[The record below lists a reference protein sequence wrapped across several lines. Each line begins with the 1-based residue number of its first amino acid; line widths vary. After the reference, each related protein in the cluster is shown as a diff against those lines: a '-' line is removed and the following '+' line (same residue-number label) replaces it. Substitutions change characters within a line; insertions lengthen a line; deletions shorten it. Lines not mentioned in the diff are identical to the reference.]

1 MPSILTRIYSHIPMK
16 CFLSDFREG
25 LRREEGAL
33 ADMNALRPVMKERTY
48 FDMSAS
54 QGTEALSRG

>member
-1 MPSILTRIYSHIPMK
+1 MPSILTRTYSHIPMK
-16 CFLSDFREG
+16 CFLSAFQEG
-25 LRREEGAL
+25 LRREVGAL
-33 ADMNALRPVMKERTY
+33 ADRNALRPVMKEGTY